1 MTVLGLC
8 CCMGSSLVVASG
20 GYSLVA
26 IPVPLLLTVV
36 AFLIVAHGLSCS
48 TACEIFLDQG
58 SNPTSSALASR
69 LFTVEP
75 PGKPRVALLK

>member
-8 CCMGSSLVVASG
+8 CCMGLFVVVVSG

-26 IPVPLLLTVV
+26 VPLPLRLMVV
-36 AFLIVAHGLSCS
+36 ASLIVAHGLSCS
-48 TACEIFLDQG
+48 MACEIFLDQG
-58 SNPTSSALASR
+58 SNPMCSSLASR

-75 PGKPRVALLK
+75 PGKPKAALFK